1 MSGKKLGLN
10 DRYKQLFK
18 NITSPGIKK
27 NETTL
32 SINPM
37 QDDLAKMG
45 GMGSAGTFLARRATL
60 SGGKV
65 MKDVM
70 SKTKDPKSLTAPK
83 KVTMV
88 APKPTV
94 GGKQLK
100 TTEINTKGTTAKL
113 QKEFGKYLKTPG
125 YLTGGQTKIDAN
137 KDGKITGEDFKILK
151 ANKKTN
157 NKDNPEDR
165 FGKYRTSEAKY
176 GKMMNKK
183 PLKANV
189 GLLAKLAS
197 NKGATAAGLLGLG
210 MLAKKKFSTGG
221 ENKIKKVMGE
231 FKDKTLK
238 SSSGKKVT
246 SKKQAIAIALSEARK
261 KQKSGK
267 RKA

>member
-1 MSGKKLGLN
+1 MSGKKLGLEGK
-10 DRYKQLFK
+10 YKNLFK
-18 NITSPGIKK
+18 TIGVLPGASGNK
-27 NETTL
+27 NTI

-45 GMGSAGTFLARRATL
+45 GIGSAGTFLARRATL
-60 SGGKV
+60 TGSKV

-70 SKTKDPKSLTAPK
+70 SKTKTAPKSLTAPK

-151 ANKKTN
+151 AKKKTN

-165 FGKYRTSEAKY
+165 FGKYRTAEAKY
-176 GKMMNKK
+176 GKMM
-183 PLKANV
+183 KA
-189 GLLAKLAS
+189 
-197 NKGATAAGLLGLG
+197 
-210 MLAKKKFSTGG
+210 STGK
-221 ENKIKKVMGE
+221 EAKIKKVMGE

-238 SSSGKKVT
+238 SSSGKKV
-246 SKKQAIAIALSEARK
+246 KNRKQAIAIALSEARK

>member
-1 MSGKKLGLN
+1 MSGKKIGLN

-27 NETTL
+27 NETTI

-45 GMGSAGTFLARRATL
+45 GMGSIGTFMGRRATL
-60 SGGKV
+60 TGSKV

-70 SKTKDPKSLTAPK
+70 SKTKTAPKSLSSPK
-83 KVTMV
+83 KPTMV

-137 KDGKITGEDFKILK
+137 KDGKITGKDFKILK
-151 ANKKTN
+151 AKKEM
-157 NKDNPEDR
+157 KDNPEDR
-165 FGKYRTSEAKY
+165 FGKYRTAEAKY
-176 GKMMNKK
+176 GKMM
-183 PLKANV
+183 
-189 GLLAKLAS
+189 
-197 NKGATAAGLLGLG
+197 
-210 MLAKKKFSTGG
+210 
-221 ENKIKKVMGE
+221 
-231 FKDKTLK
+231 
-238 SSSGKKVT
+238 
-246 SKKQAIAIALSEARK
+246 SKKN
-261 KQKSGK
+261 GK